1 MTQRA
6 KKIVVVLGVLLGGGA
21 AAWLALPRTQG
32 AAEPPR
38 ARASSASPLVVPG
51 VIEPASDPVPL
62 SFEQPGRVV
71 EVRVAEGDRVVRG
84 QVVARIDDRLAVAR
98 VRQAE
103 AALAAAR
110 ARRDRVA
117 RGARPEELRMAE
129 ADARAAS
136 AVLRERSRTA
146 TRAAQLLAAGAG
158 TEAASD
164 GAHEAVEAADATAAS
179 ADARVALLRRGER
192 RETRREAIAAVEA
205 AEATLEEAR
214 ILLDQTVLRAPR
226 DGVVLRRFVEPGQHV
241 AQTPP
246 TTVLT
251 MADLSTLRVRAEVD
265 EADVGRVHVGLRGYA
280 TADAFGSRRFPGRI
294 VHIEAELGRKV
305 LRADEPR
312 ARADTKVLEVV
323 LALDGAAT
331 LPLGL
336 RTDVHL
342 ERR

>member
-38 ARASSASPLVVPG
+38 ARAAATSPLVVPG
-51 VIEPASDPVPL
+51 VIEPASDAVPL

-71 EVRVAEGDRVVRG
+71 EVLVAEGDRVVRG
-84 QVVARIDDRLAVAR
+84 QVVARLDDRLASAR

-110 ARRDRVA
+110 ARRDRVV

-136 AVLRERSRTA
+136 AVLRERTRAAS
-146 TRAAQLLAAGAG
+146 RAAQLLAAGAG

-164 GAHEAVEAADATAAS
+164 GAHDAVEAADATAAS
-179 ADARVALLRRGER
+179 VDARVALLRRGER

-205 AEATLEEAR
+205 AEASLEEAR
-214 ILLDQTVLRAPR
+214 VLLDQTLLRAPR

-241 AQTPP
+241 AQTP
-246 TTVLT
+246 
-251 MADLSTLRVRAEVD
+251 
-265 EADVGRVHVGLRGYA
+265 
-280 TADAFGSRRFPGRI
+280 
-294 VHIEAELGRKV
+294 
-305 LRADEPR
+305 
-312 ARADTKVLEVV
+312 
-323 LALDGAAT
+323 
-331 LPLGL
+331 
-336 RTDVHL
+336 
-342 ERR
+342 